1 MAGNLA
7 SRLLI
12 AAAGLPIVLGL
23 VWVGGWWL
31 FAFAL
36 VVGVLA
42 LHEYAKRRRRFGGRS

>member
-23 VWVGGWWL
+23 VWAGGWWL

-42 LHEYAKRRRRFGGRS
+42 LHDYAKRRRRFGGR